1 MEVRKFEEKTLSQAM
16 EQVKKEFGCDAVI
29 IATEQIG
36 GKTTITAAKG
46 YDVPERLSNVKRER
60 GVEKVGLSSGVKTA
74 SAINAYKSK
83 EKKYDYSY
91 LDNRE
96 TPEGVISLE
105 ELDSR
110 VEMDSL
116 QNDIKTMKK
125 EQHKRDTSFLREIS
139 MLRESLS
146 SLIRTSGTL
155 GSNSPLTHVPYLK
168 AGIRVGIEEEIL
180 EDILKSIANEN
191 DAEKALKDETHIT
204 DTLKKHFIENIK
216 SEDIIEIM
224 NRDKAEYVFTGPTG
238 VGKTTTIAKIAAT
251 LVLEKDRDDIALI
264 SLDFM
269 RADGGSQLERFS
281 KILGRP
287 CYIFNNIEDYKK
299 NIKKIREKYPIIM
312 TDTCGV
318 SPLNVTS
325 LEFLEKVCKTDY
337 TVPVLHIPVATEYD
351 QALSIYD
358 RFGEYT
364 GDKKFVV
371 FTKEDES
378 LRNGLIASMSVSRN
392 IRTGL
397 VTNGQRIPED
407 IVRIDK
413 GGEKLVECIFRQKI

>member
-1 MEVRKFEEKTLSQAM
+1 MEVRKFEERTLSQAM
-16 EQVKKEFGCDAVI
+16 EQVKKEFGNEAVI

-46 YDVPERLSNVKRER
+46 YDVPERVSNVKRSRGAEKARLSR
-60 GVEKVGLSSGVKTA
+60 GVRSV
-74 SAINAYKSK
+74 SAVNAYKSK

-91 LDNRE
+91 LDDRE
-96 TPEGVISLE
+96 SPEGVMSLE
-105 ELDSR
+105 ELDSK

-116 QNDIKTMKK
+116 QNDIKNMKK

-155 GSNSPLTHVPYLK
+155 GNRSPLIHVPYLK
-168 AGIRVGIEEEIL
+168 AGIKAGIEEDIL
-180 EDILKSIANEN
+180 ENILKSIADEK
-191 DAEKALKDETHIT
+191 DAEKALRDEAHIT
-204 DTLKKHFIENIK
+204 NSLKKYFRENTE

-224 NRDKAEYVFTGPTG
+224 DRKKAEYVFTGPTG
-238 VGKTTTIAKIAAT
+238 VGKTTTIAKIATT
-251 LVLEKDRDDIALI
+251 LVLEKDRDDMALV

-269 RADGGSQLERFS
+269 RADGGSQLERFA

-287 CYIFNNIEDYKK
+287 CYVFSNLEDYRN
-299 NIKKIREKYPIIM
+299 NIKKIRKKYPLIM

-318 SPLNVTS
+318 SPLNITS

-351 QALSIYD
+351 QALSIHD

-364 GDKKFVV
+364 GGKLVI

-378 LRNGLIASMSVSRN
+378 LRNGLIASMSVSRD

-407 IVRIDK
+407 IIRIDER
-413 GGEKLVECIFRQKI
+413 GDKLVESIFRQKI